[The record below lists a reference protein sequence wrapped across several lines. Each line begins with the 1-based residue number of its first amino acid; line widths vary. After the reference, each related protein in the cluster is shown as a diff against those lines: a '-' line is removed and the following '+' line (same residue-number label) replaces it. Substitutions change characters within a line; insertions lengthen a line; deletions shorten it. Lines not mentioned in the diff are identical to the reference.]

1 MDIFTIFS
9 QKKRLELYKK
19 YNICKNSIPM
29 YKIHPII
36 YKFHEFNGDVPLL
49 TALLGRDEEHILVRF
64 RKDKPARLISIMIS
78 D

>member
-1 MDIFTIFS
+1 
-9 QKKRLELYKK
+9 
-19 YNICKNSIPM
+19 M

-64 RKDKPARLISIMIS
+64 RKDKQARLISIMIY